1 MIWQHKNF
9 KLAVALILLALAVWQ
24 FTENNIGNGIFLLV
38 LMLLVLFLYVRNEY
52 LLAAFFKLRKEDTE
66 GAERILMKIKNPEQ
80 ALIKPQQAYYNLLL
94 GMIYSRKNINR
105 AEKFLRKAL
114 NLGLILKQDQALAK
128 MSLAGIM
135 IAKRKKRDATRL
147 LNEAKKLDKKGVLN
161 EQLRMMR
168 QQLKRI

>member
-1 MIWQHKNF
+1 MIWQHKNL
-9 KLAVALILLALAVWQ
+9 KLAIALLLLGLAVWQ

-94 GMIYSRKNINR
+94 GMIYSRKNINK

-114 NLGLILKQDQALAK
+114 NLGLILKQDQAMAK

-135 IAKRKKRDATRL
+135 IAKRKKREASRL
-147 LNEAKKLDKKGVLN
+147 LNEAKKLDKKGMMA
-161 EQLRMMR
+161 EQLRMMK

>member
-1 MIWQHKNF
+1 MIWQHKNL
-9 KLAVALILLALAVWQ
+9 KLAVGLVLLALAVWQ

-66 GAERILMKIKNPEQ
+66 GAERILMIIKNPEQ

-94 GMIYSRKNINR
+94 GMIYSRKNINK

-114 NLGLILKQDQALAK
+114 NLGLILKQDQAMAK

-135 IAKRKKRDATRL
+135 IAKRKKREASRL
-147 LNEAKKLDKKGVLN
+147 LNEAKKLDKKGLMAD
-161 EQLRMMR
+161 QLRMMK

>member
-1 MIWQHKNF
+1 MIWQHKNL
-9 KLAVALILLALAVWQ
+9 KLAVALVLLALAVWQ

-94 GMIYSRKNINR
+94 GMIYSRKNINK

-114 NLGLILKQDQALAK
+114 NLGLILKQDQAMAK

-135 IAKRKKRDATRL
+135 IAKRKKREASRL
-147 LNEAKKLDKKGVLN
+147 LNEAKKLDKKGMMA
-161 EQLRMMR
+161 EQLRMMK

>member
-1 MIWQHKNF
+1 MIWQHKNL
-9 KLAVALILLALAVWQ
+9 KLAVALVLLALAVWQ

-94 GMIYSRKNINR
+94 GMIYSRKNINK

-114 NLGLILKQDQALAK
+114 NLGLILKQDQAMAK

-135 IAKRKKRDATRL
+135 IAKRKKREASRL
-147 LNEAKKLDKKGVLN
+147 LNEAKKLDKKGLMAD
-161 EQLRMMR
+161 QLRMMK